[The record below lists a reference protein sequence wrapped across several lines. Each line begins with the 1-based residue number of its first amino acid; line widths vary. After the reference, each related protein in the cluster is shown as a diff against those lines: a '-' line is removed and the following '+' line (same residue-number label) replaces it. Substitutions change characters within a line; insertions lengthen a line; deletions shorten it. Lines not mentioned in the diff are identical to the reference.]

1 MCVCVCIDLD
11 IYISRNRIAGSYT
24 TLCYIQWTKITV
36 RISLKLI
43 TISKLL
49 DPRVL
54 IKFAESFEKERAVWI
69 DGDKGNPWQIFCGLE
84 KEWGH
89 SRWVKGR
96 HNTHGKEWAW
106 CLSRLTKEKLIFS
119 GKLGKYDYRTPMGSK
134 VTGRRL
140 YIDLKHKN

>member
-1 MCVCVCIDLD
+1 MCVCVNIDLD
-11 IYISRNRIAGSYT
+11 MYISRNRIAGSYT

-96 HNTHGKEWAW
+96 H
-106 CLSRLTKEKLIFS
+106 
-119 GKLGKYDYRTPMGSK
+119 KYSWEGVSMVSEQTNQRK
-134 VTGRRL
+134 
-140 YIDLKHKN
+140 IDLLWETWEIWLQDSNGV